1 MEGEMKR
8 KGGEPKYGSVSIPM
22 GILEEID
29 YLIERL
35 RYWPSRSAF
44 IREAC
49 LEKIRRERERLR
61 EVERRRRESSP
72 GD

>member
-1 MEGEMKR
+1 LSNKEK
-8 KGGEPKYGSVSIPM
+8 KLKYGSASIPM

-29 YLIERL
+29 YLIKKL
-35 RYWPSRSAF
+35 RYWPSRGAF

-61 EVERRRRESSP
+61 EIEQRRQTSSP

>member
-1 MEGEMKR
+1 LSNKEEK
-8 KGGEPKYGSVSIPM
+8 PKYGSASIPM

-29 YLIERL
+29 YLIEKL
-35 RYWPSRSAF
+35 RYWPSRGSF

-61 EVERRRRESSP
+61 EIERRRSTSSP